1 MSGWKVTS
9 IRLITIF
16 KCYLS
21 GAGYLIQTHRKIL
34 RVSYRLNKR
43 EWGQTTLPKMKLL
56 FSKKGQNKTNWLQFL
71 LILNVSAL
79 SATVVQGQSSSPVN
93 RIIENLFQD
102 SPAIGTF
109 TRTPETDIDFTV
121 IDEQYGEFD
130 INDVRKVLVDMR
142 VDNRPPIV
150 APIVRIPLAARDA
163 PQDVVRL
170 LLDAGVFGIMFPDIE
185 TQEQATA
192 AIGSMRFPQ
201 PVDAADQVPP
211 GLRGSGSGS
220 APGYWGTNEEEY
232 RTQADVWPLDPAG
245 KLVAMIQ
252 IESLTGIRALDE
264 ILEVPG
270 IGVIFLG
277 PTDLASSTGAE
288 GPNAPTV
295 EALVQ
300 EVLQVCLARNIP
312 CGYPI
317 VANSHQEAERETA
330 RRLAEGFKVLAVMTR
345 AQ

>member
-1 MSGWKVTS
+1 
-9 IRLITIF
+9 
-16 KCYLS
+16 
-21 GAGYLIQTHRKIL
+21 
-34 RVSYRLNKR
+34 
-43 EWGQTTLPKMKLL
+43 MKLL

-142 VDNRPPIV
+142 VDNRPPFV

-232 RTQADVWPLDPAG
+232 RTQADVWPLDPSG

-252 IESLTGIRALDE
+252 IESLTGIRALNE

-317 VANSHQEAERETA
+317 VANSPQEAERETA

>member
-1 MSGWKVTS
+1 
-9 IRLITIF
+9 
-16 KCYLS
+16 
-21 GAGYLIQTHRKIL
+21 
-34 RVSYRLNKR
+34 
-43 EWGQTTLPKMKLL
+43 MKLL
-56 FSKKGQNKTNWLQFL
+56 FSKKGQNKTNWLHFL
-71 LILNVSAL
+71 LILTMSAL
-79 SATVVQGQSSSPVN
+79 SATVVQAQSSSPVN

-109 TRTPETDIDFTV
+109 TRIPETDIDFTV

-142 VDNRPPIV
+142 VNNRSPIV

-163 PQDVVRL
+163 PQDVVRQ

-192 AIGSMRFPQ
+192 AISSMRFPQ
-201 PVDAADQVPP
+201 TADAADQVPP

-220 APGYWGTNEEEY
+220 APGYWGTSEEEY

-252 IESLTGIRALDE
+252 IESLTGIRALNE

-300 EVLQVCLARNIP
+300 QVLQVCLARNIP

-317 VANSHQEAERETA
+317 VANSLQEAERETA

>member
-1 MSGWKVTS
+1 
-9 IRLITIF
+9 
-16 KCYLS
+16 
-21 GAGYLIQTHRKIL
+21 
-34 RVSYRLNKR
+34 
-43 EWGQTTLPKMKLL
+43 MKLL

>member
-252 IESLTGIRALDE
+252 IESLTGIRALNE

>member
-1 MSGWKVTS
+1 
-9 IRLITIF
+9 
-16 KCYLS
+16 
-21 GAGYLIQTHRKIL
+21 
-34 RVSYRLNKR
+34 
-43 EWGQTTLPKMKLL
+43 MKSL
-56 FSKKGQNKTNWLQFL
+56 FSKMGQNKTTWLHFL
-71 LILNVSAL
+71 LILNVSVL
-79 SATVVQGQSSSPVN
+79 SATVVQAQSRSPVN
-93 RIIENLFQD
+93 RIIENLFRD

-109 TRTPETDIDFTV
+109 TRTPEMDIDFTV

-130 INDVRKVLVDMR
+130 INDVRKILVDMR
-142 VDNRPPIV
+142 VNNRSPIV

-163 PQDVVRL
+163 PQDVVRQ

-192 AIGSMRFPQ
+192 AISSMRFPQ
-201 PVDAADQVPP
+201 TADAADQVPP

-220 APGYWGTNEEEY
+220 APGYWGTSEEEY

-252 IESLTGIRALDE
+252 IESLTGIRALNE

-300 EVLQVCLARNIP
+300 QVLQVCLARNIP

-317 VANSHQEAERETA
+317 VANSLQEAERETA

>member
-1 MSGWKVTS
+1 MNGWKVTS
-9 IRLITIF
+9 IRPTTTF

-21 GAGYLIQTHRKIL
+21 GAGYLTQTLRKIL
-34 RVSYRLNKR
+34 RVSYRRNKR
-43 EWGQTTLPKMKLL
+43 EWGQTTLPKIKLSCL
-56 FSKKGQNKTNWLQFL
+56 KTDQVKTNWLRFL
-71 LILNVSAL
+71 LILNASAL
-79 SATVVQGQSSSPVN
+79 SAGMVQAQSSSPVN
-93 RIIENLFQD
+93 RVIENLFQD
-102 SPAIGTF
+102 KPAIGTF
-109 TRTPETDIDFTV
+109 TQTPEKDIDFTV
-121 IDEQYGEFD
+121 IDEQYGDFD
-130 INDVRKVLVDMR
+130 VNDVRKVLVDMR
-142 VDNRPPIV
+142 VNNRPPIV
-150 APIVRIPLAARDA
+150 APIVRIPLAVRDA
-163 PQDVVRL
+163 PQEVVRQL
-170 LLDAGVFGIMFPDIE
+170 LNAGVFGIMFPDIE
-185 TQEQATA
+185 TREQATA
-192 AIGSMRFPQ
+192 AISSMRFPQ
-201 PVDAADQVPP
+201 TAGTADQVPP
-211 GLRGSGSGS
+211 GLRGSGYGS
-220 APGYWGTNEEEY
+220 APEYWGTNEEEY

-252 IESLTGIRALDE
+252 IESLAGIRALNE

-277 PTDLASSTGAE
+277 PTDLASSIGAE
-288 GPNAPTV
+288 GPNAPSV

>member
-1 MSGWKVTS
+1 MSV
-9 IRLITIF
+9 
-16 KCYLS
+16 
-21 GAGYLIQTHRKIL
+21 
-34 RVSYRLNKR
+34 
-43 EWGQTTLPKMKLL
+43 
-56 FSKKGQNKTNWLQFL
+56 
-71 LILNVSAL
+71 L
-79 SATVVQGQSSSPVN
+79 SATVVQAQSSSPVN
-93 RIIENLFQD
+93 RIIENLFRD

-109 TRTPETDIDFTV
+109 TRTPEMDIDFTV

-142 VDNRPPIV
+142 VNNRSPIV
-150 APIVRIPLAARDA
+150 APIVRIPLTARDA
-163 PQDVVRL
+163 PQDVVRQ

-192 AIGSMRFPQ
+192 AISSMRFPQ
-201 PVDAADQVPP
+201 TADADQVPP

-220 APGYWGTNEEEY
+220 APGYWGVSEEEY

-252 IESLTGIRALDE
+252 IESLTGIRALNE

-277 PTDLASSTGAE
+277 PTDLANSTGAE

-300 EVLQVCLARNIP
+300 EGLQVCLARNIP

>member
-252 IESLTGIRALDE
+252 IESLTGIRALNE

-317 VANSHQEAERETA
+317 VANSPQEAERETA